1 MSSNRHGEK
10 ENRESF
16 QEEKSKEIFEATIDK
31 NRAHVAEE
39 KEKKEAKRFV
49 REENRR
55 GKELEEKE

>member
-1 MSSNRHGEK
+1 MSSDRHGEE

-16 QEEKSKEIFEATIDK
+16 REEKNKEVFEATIDK

-39 KEKKEAKRFV
+39 KEKKETKRFV